1 MLRRIWNST
10 RSLFSRKGKIYVNG
24 YSVELLGYI
33 DELYSMFETLNYEY
47 VFECSKGKC
56 VSYINTSDRD
66 SVEILSLASGLKVAS
81 TCIEQECGRIP
92 VLLPPPYEDTAF
104 RVSAHGKPSD
114 GVLLGYTMDAPFF
127 LNINDLFKHIAI
139 IGSTGS
145 GKTHTAARIAQCSH
159 LHGVKV
165 VVLDWH
171 SEYAKII
178 DDKDIEATLPEISIS
193 NVGSIEEYANM
204 LEKALSLSP
213 QQVLV
218 LTSILEAVTS
228 RSIEQAINALS
239 RILMLSTR
247 QVHSVPKDAIGDSL
261 HRLAERALRARS
273 MFDLLDLLYE
283 LYEYKSSLYDMS
295 RGEKEVWSALLRRI
309 AILAYGSK
317 AIKLLGDGNSSL
329 DWLDSERITVID
341 LSPIRSLLTRKIY
354 ALLVLYTIFNYVVH
368 NGTNTVKN
376 LLAVVEEAYNYVDI
390 GAQIIETLLTEARKY
405 NLGLVLVT
413 HTPRILTYQAEA
425 NINTLIIHRV
435 SSSSDLKELR
445 VHILGDEY
453 VPLIASLKPGLALVT
468 SADITPP
475 SIITIPS
482 TKEGC

>member
-10 RSLFSRKGKIYVNG
+10 RSLFSRRGKVYVNG
-24 YSVELLGYI
+24 YSVELLDYV
-33 DELYSMFETLNYEY
+33 DELYSMFEALNYEY
-47 VFECSKGKC
+47 VFECNKGKC
-56 VSYINTSDRD
+56 ISYINTSDRD
-66 SVEILSLASGLKVAS
+66 SVEILSLASGLKVSS
-81 TCIEQECGRIP
+81 TCIEHECGRIP

-104 RVSAHGKPSD
+104 RVSAHEKPSN

-127 LNINDLFKHIAI
+127 LNINDLFKHIAV

-165 VVLDWH
+165 VILDWH

-178 DDKDIEATLPEISIS
+178 DKDVEVILPEISIS
-193 NVGSIEEYANM
+193 NVGSIEEYVNM

-228 RSIEQAINALS
+228 RSIERAINALS

-247 QVHSVPKDAIGDSL
+247 QVYSVPEDAIRDSL
-261 HRLAERALRARS
+261 YRLAKRALRARS

-283 LYEYKSSLYDMS
+283 LYEYKSSLYDMG

-309 AILAYGSK
+309 AILAHGSK
-317 AIKLLGDGNSSL
+317 AVKLLEDSNSSL
-329 DWLDSERITVID
+329 DWLASERITVID
-341 LSPIRSLLTRKIY
+341 LSSIRSLLTRKIY
-354 ALLVLYTIFNYVVH
+354 ALLVLYMIFNYAVH
-368 NGTNTVKN
+368 NGTNSIKN
-376 LLAVVEEAYNYVDI
+376 LLAVIEEAYNYVDI
-390 GAQIIETLLTEARKY
+390 GAQIIETLLSEARKY

-425 NINTLIIHRV
+425 NINTLIIHRI

-453 VPLIASLKPGLALVT
+453 IPLIASLKPGLALVT
-468 SADITPP
+468 SVDTTLP